1 LIKKTQESLSY
12 NMWQT
17 VNYERKDIIE
27 KLIEN
32 DTVALERESLSKQL
46 EILKKAYKV
55 IKKDP

>member
-1 LIKKTQESLSY
+1 MIKKTQESLSY

>member
-1 LIKKTQESLSY
+1 
-12 NMWQT
+12 MWQT